1 MFHSARHI
9 TLNRIRGETHRQCHP
24 PQQSGDS
31 WVFSVSATVNCRRV
45 RRFACFQMDFDR
57 VDGIKS
63 KKPRGAPDQDLM
75 MLCNFEFLDSEILMD
90 DSNMKPSK
98 PAESARNDRI
108 QRLFVE
114 AMDLPEHA
122 RNEFIDRS
130 STNDESV
137 AQELKD
143 LLAAH
148 AESTGDPPS
157 SPGDAEFKS
166 PGEALDS
173 MNLQPGVMI
182 GAFRIIEQIGIGGF
196 GEVYLAEQTTPV
208 HRKVALKIIKLG
220 MDTRSVIARF
230 EAERQ
235 ALAMMDDS
243 GIARVYEAGATREG
257 RLYLVMEYVKG
268 QSITE
273 YCTRNRVNITD
284 RLRLFIRV
292 CEAIQHAHQKGIIH
306 RDIKPAN
313 VLVSVDDSGRPNPK
327 VIDFGIAKAT
337 DMPLTDKTIQTQEGV
352 LIGTPQYMSPEQA
365 KIGANDIDTRSD
377 VYGLGALLYELLTDT
392 GPFDPEVFRSADI
405 TEIQRVIREDS
416 PPRPS
421 SRIMEMT
428 HADAARIAESCGMR
442 SGEMHS
448 MLRQELDWI
457 PMKALRKQR
466 SERYESCQALADDV
480 GRFLSGAPLRA
491 VPESRS
497 YQVKKFVRRHRVP
510 VTVFS
515 VVMITLVAGIVGTS
529 YFALQADQAR
539 ARAERERNE
548 ARQEFERAEDVRSF
562 FTKLF
567 WWDTAGT
574 TESSKELTNNSLI
587 LLCDEGIRRLDDAF
601 TDLPDDQII
610 IRLSIA
616 SLYWTAGEEERSR
629 AQIEIAREQIETT
642 QGLTKRL
649 ELIYQTGR
657 VYERIGDS
665 PRALGQCLKIL
676 PEHRVS
682 FGLKDRRTL
691 RLLEMTAQ
699 VRAKMGQ
706 HRKALELC
714 LESLPGHRSV
724 LGTSANRTIEL
735 LILMGELHESLGEHT
750 QAHHWFGEALL
761 ASQSSLEPSHER
773 TRELQNRVDRPSG
786 THSSSGL

>member
-1 MFHSARHI
+1 M
-9 TLNRIRGETHRQCHP
+9 N
-24 PQQSGDS
+24 
-31 WVFSVSATVNCRRV
+31 
-45 RRFACFQMDFDR
+45 
-57 VDGIKS
+57 
-63 KKPRGAPDQDLM
+63 
-75 MLCNFEFLDSEILMD
+75 
-90 DSNMKPSK
+90 DSNRHPSE
-98 PAESARNDRI
+98 PPESGRKDRL
-108 QRLFVE
+108 QRLFME
-114 AMDLPEHA
+114 SMDLPQHA

-130 STNDESV
+130 CEKDESL
-137 AQELKD
+137 AQELKE

-148 AESTGDPPS
+148 AENSDESSTSTEDDEAR
-157 SPGDAEFKS
+157 SPNDS
-166 PGEALDS
+166 IDS
-173 MNLQPGVMI
+173 MNLQPGAMI
-182 GAFRIIEQIGIGGF
+182 GAFRIVEQIGIGGF

-235 ALAMMDDS
+235 ALAMMDDP
-243 GIARVYEAGATREG
+243 GIARVYEAGATDEG
-257 RLYLVMEYVKG
+257 RPFFVMEYVKG
-268 QSITE
+268 EAITD
-273 YCTRNRVNITD
+273 YCRRERLNITR
-284 RLRLFIRV
+284 RLQLFIRV
-292 CEAIQHAHQKGIIH
+292 CEALHHAHQKGIIH
-306 RDIKPAN
+306 RDIKPGN

-365 KIGANDIDTRSD
+365 RIGANDIDTRSD
-377 VYGLGALLYELLTDT
+377 VYGLGALLYELLTDS

-421 SRIMEMT
+421 DRIMKLT
-428 HADAARIAESCGMR
+428 PTDAARISGSFDMR
-442 SGEMHS
+442 IGEMHS
-448 MLRQELDWI
+448 MLRRELDWI

-497 YQVKKFVRRHRVP
+497 YQVKKFVRRHRIP
-510 VTVFS
+510 VS
-515 VVMITLVAGIVGTS
+515 VVAVVMLTLVAGIVGTT
-529 YFALQADQAR
+529 YFALEADQAR
-539 ARAERERNE
+539 ERTERERNE

-562 FTKLF
+562 FTRLF
-567 WWDTAGT
+567 WWDTPDT
-574 TESSKELTNNSLI
+574 TENSREFTNDSLR

-601 TDLPDDQII
+601 SELPDDQII

-616 SLYWTAGEEERSR
+616 SLYWTAGEKDRSR
-629 AQIEIAREQIETT
+629 AQIAIARNQIETT

-657 VYERIGDS
+657 VYERIGDY
-665 PRALGQCLKIL
+665 PRALGQCLEIL
-676 PEHRVS
+676 PEHRAS
-682 FGLKDRRTL
+682 FGLEDRRTI
-691 RLLEMTAQ
+691 RLIEMTAQ

-706 HRKALELC
+706 PRKALELC
-714 LESLPGHRSV
+714 LESLPGHKSV

-735 LILMGELHESLGEHT
+735 LRLMGELHESLGEHKEAKT
-750 QAHHWFGEALL
+750 RFEEALF
-761 ASQSSLEPSHER
+761 ASQNSSEASDQR
-773 TRELQNRVDRPSG
+773 TQDLRNRVQRASDLQSG
-786 THSSSGL
+786 SGS

>member
-1 MFHSARHI
+1 MVGMFEVLI
-9 TLNRIRGETHRQCHP
+9 P
-24 PQQSGDS
+24 
-31 WVFSVSATVNCRRV
+31 
-45 RRFACFQMDFDR
+45 
-57 VDGIKS
+57 
-63 KKPRGAPDQDLM
+63 
-75 MLCNFEFLDSEILMD
+75 EILMNNPNMPPSEPA
-90 DSNMKPSK
+90 DS
-98 PAESARNDRI
+98 DREI
-108 QRLFVE
+108 RLQALFVE
-114 AMDLPEHA
+114 ALQLP
-122 RNEFIDRS
+122 RNDQSDFIHQSCSKDTS
-130 STNDESV
+130 LADELT
-137 AQELKD
+137 Q

-148 AESTGDPPS
+148 AENIDDPSDNPEDS
-157 SPGDAEFKS
+157 EAGSPEDS
-166 PGEALDS
+166 LDS

-182 GAFRIIEQIGIGGF
+182 GAFRIVEQIGIGGF

-243 GIARVYEAGATREG
+243 GIARVYEAGATNEG
-257 RLYLVMEYVKG
+257 RPFFVMEYVKG
-268 QSITE
+268 EAITE
-273 YCTRNRVNITD
+273 YCRRERLNITV

-292 CEAIQHAHQKGIIH
+292 CEALQHAHQKGIIH
-306 RDIKPAN
+306 RDIKPGN

-365 KIGANDIDTRSD
+365 RIGANDIDTRSD
-377 VYGLGALLYELLTDT
+377 VYGLGALLYELLTDS
-392 GPFDPEVFRSADI
+392 GPFDPEVLRSADI

-421 SRIMEMT
+421 DRIMKLT
-428 HADAARIAESCGMR
+428 HTDADRISGSFDMR
-442 SGEMHS
+442 IGEMQS
-448 MLRQELDWI
+448 MLRRELDWI

-491 VPESRS
+491 VPESTS

-510 VTVFS
+510 VTVVA
-515 VVMITLVAGIVGTS
+515 VVMLTLVAGIVGTT
-529 YFALQADQAR
+529 YFALEADQAR
-539 ARAERERNE
+539 ERTERERNE

-562 FTKLF
+562 FTRLF
-567 WWDTAGT
+567 WWDTPDT
-574 TESSKELTNNSLI
+574 TENSREFTNDSLRM
-587 LLCDEGIRRLDDAF
+587 LCDEGIRRLDDAF
-601 TDLPDDQII
+601 SELPDDQII

-616 SLYWTAGEEERSR
+616 SLYWTAGEKDRSR
-629 AQIEIAREQIETT
+629 AQIAIARDQIETT

-657 VYERIGDS
+657 VYERIGDY
-665 PRALGQCLKIL
+665 PRALGQCLEIL
-676 PEHRVS
+676 PEHRAS
-682 FGLKDRRTL
+682 FGLEDRRTI
-691 RLLEMTAQ
+691 RLIEMTAQ

-706 HRKALELC
+706 PRKALELC
-714 LESLPGHRSV
+714 LESLPGHKSV

-735 LILMGELHESLGEHT
+735 LRLMGELHESLGEHKEAKT
-750 QAHHWFGEALL
+750 RFEEALF
-761 ASQSSLEPSHER
+761 ASQNSSEASDQRTQDLRSRVER
-773 TRELQNRVDRPSG
+773 ASDLQSG
-786 THSSSGL
+786 SGS

>member
-1 MFHSARHI
+1 M
-9 TLNRIRGETHRQCHP
+9 N
-24 PQQSGDS
+24 
-31 WVFSVSATVNCRRV
+31 
-45 RRFACFQMDFDR
+45 
-57 VDGIKS
+57 
-63 KKPRGAPDQDLM
+63 
-75 MLCNFEFLDSEILMD
+75 
-90 DSNMKPSK
+90 DSNRHPSE
-98 PAESARNDRI
+98 PPESGRKDRL
-108 QRLFVE
+108 QRLFME
-114 AMDLPEHA
+114 SMDLPQHA

-130 STNDESV
+130 CEKDESL
-137 AQELKD
+137 AQELKE

-148 AESTGDPPS
+148 AENSDESSTSTEDDEAR
-157 SPGDAEFKS
+157 SPNDS
-166 PGEALDS
+166 IDS
-173 MNLQPGVMI
+173 MNLQPGAMI
-182 GAFRIIEQIGIGGF
+182 GAFRIVEQIGIGGF

-235 ALAMMDDS
+235 ALAMMDDP
-243 GIARVYEAGATREG
+243 GIARVYEAGATDEG
-257 RLYLVMEYVKG
+257 RPFFVMEYVKG
-268 QSITE
+268 EAITD
-273 YCTRNRVNITD
+273 YCRRERLNITR
-284 RLRLFIRV
+284 RLQLFIRV
-292 CEAIQHAHQKGIIH
+292 CEALQHAHQKGIIH
-306 RDIKPAN
+306 RDIKPGN

-365 KIGANDIDTRSD
+365 RIGANDIDTRSD
-377 VYGLGALLYELLTDT
+377 VYGLGALLYELLTDS

-421 SRIMEMT
+421 DRIMKLT
-428 HADAARIAESCGMR
+428 PTDAARISGSFDMR
-442 SGEMHS
+442 IGEMHS
-448 MLRQELDWI
+448 MLRRELDWI

-497 YQVKKFVRRHRVP
+497 YQVKKFVRRHRIP
-510 VTVFS
+510 VS
-515 VVMITLVAGIVGTS
+515 VVAVVMLTLVAGIVGTT
-529 YFALQADQAR
+529 YFALEADQAR
-539 ARAERERNE
+539 ERTERERNE

-562 FTKLF
+562 FTRLF
-567 WWDTAGT
+567 WWDTPDT
-574 TESSKELTNNSLI
+574 TENSREFTNDSLR

-601 TDLPDDQII
+601 SELPDDQII

-616 SLYWTAGEEERSR
+616 SLYWTAGEKDRSR
-629 AQIEIAREQIETT
+629 AQIAIARNQIETT

-657 VYERIGDS
+657 VYERIGDY
-665 PRALGQCLKIL
+665 PRALGQCLEIL
-676 PEHRVS
+676 PEHRAS
-682 FGLKDRRTL
+682 FGLEDRRTI
-691 RLLEMTAQ
+691 RLIEMTAQ

-706 HRKALELC
+706 PRKALELC
-714 LESLPGHRSV
+714 LESLPGHKSV

-735 LILMGELHESLGEHT
+735 LRLMGELHESLGEHKK
-750 QAHHWFGEALL
+750 AKNRFEEALF
-761 ASQSSLEPSHER
+761 ASQNSPEASDQR
-773 TRELQNRVDRPSG
+773 TQDLRNRVQRASDLQSG
-786 THSSSGL
+786 SGS

>member
-1 MFHSARHI
+1 M
-9 TLNRIRGETHRQCHP
+9 N
-24 PQQSGDS
+24 
-31 WVFSVSATVNCRRV
+31 
-45 RRFACFQMDFDR
+45 
-57 VDGIKS
+57 
-63 KKPRGAPDQDLM
+63 
-75 MLCNFEFLDSEILMD
+75 
-90 DSNMKPSK
+90 DSNRHPSE
-98 PAESARNDRI
+98 PPESGRKDRL
-108 QRLFVE
+108 QRLFME
-114 AMDLPEHA
+114 SMDLPQHA

-130 STNDESV
+130 CEKDESL
-137 AQELKD
+137 AQELKE

-148 AESTGDPPS
+148 AENSDESSTSTEDDEAR
-157 SPGDAEFKS
+157 SPNDS
-166 PGEALDS
+166 IDS
-173 MNLQPGVMI
+173 MNLQPGAMI
-182 GAFRIIEQIGIGGF
+182 GAFRIVEQIGIGGF

-235 ALAMMDDS
+235 ALAMMDDP
-243 GIARVYEAGATREG
+243 GIARVYEAGATDEG
-257 RLYLVMEYVKG
+257 RPFFVMEYVKG
-268 QSITE
+268 EAITD
-273 YCTRNRVNITD
+273 YCRRERLNITR
-284 RLRLFIRV
+284 RLQLFIRV
-292 CEAIQHAHQKGIIH
+292 CEALQHAHQKGIIH
-306 RDIKPAN
+306 RDIKPGN

-365 KIGANDIDTRSD
+365 RIGANDIDTRSD
-377 VYGLGALLYELLTDT
+377 VYGLGALLYELLTDS

-421 SRIMEMT
+421 DRIMKLT
-428 HADAARIAESCGMR
+428 PTDAARISGSFDMR
-442 SGEMHS
+442 IGEMHS
-448 MLRQELDWI
+448 MLRRELDWI

-497 YQVKKFVRRHRVP
+497 YQVKKFVRRHRIP
-510 VTVFS
+510 VS
-515 VVMITLVAGIVGTS
+515 VVAVVMVTLVAGIVGTT
-529 YFALQADQAR
+529 YFALEADQAR
-539 ARAERERNE
+539 ERTERERNE

-562 FTKLF
+562 FTRLF
-567 WWDTAGT
+567 WWDTPDT
-574 TESSKELTNNSLI
+574 TENSREITNDSLR

-601 TDLPDDQII
+601 SELPDDQII

-616 SLYWTAGEEERSR
+616 SLYWTAGEKDRSR
-629 AQIEIAREQIETT
+629 AQIAIARNQIETT

-657 VYERIGDS
+657 VYERIGDY
-665 PRALGQCLKIL
+665 PRALGQCLEIL
-676 PEHRVS
+676 PEHRAS
-682 FGLKDRRTL
+682 FGLEDRRTI
-691 RLLEMTAQ
+691 RLIEMTAQ

-706 HRKALELC
+706 PRKALELC
-714 LESLPGHRSV
+714 LESLPGHKSV

-735 LILMGELHESLGEHT
+735 LRLMGELHESLGEHKK
-750 QAHHWFGEALL
+750 AKNRFEEALF
-761 ASQSSLEPSHER
+761 ASQNSPEASDQR
-773 TRELQNRVDRPSG
+773 TQDLRNRVQRASDLQSG
-786 THSSSGL
+786 SGS

>member
-1 MFHSARHI
+1 M
-9 TLNRIRGETHRQCHP
+9 N
-24 PQQSGDS
+24 
-31 WVFSVSATVNCRRV
+31 
-45 RRFACFQMDFDR
+45 
-57 VDGIKS
+57 
-63 KKPRGAPDQDLM
+63 
-75 MLCNFEFLDSEILMD
+75 
-90 DSNMKPSK
+90 DSNRHPSE
-98 PAESARNDRI
+98 PPESGRKDRL
-108 QRLFVE
+108 QRLFME
-114 AMDLPEHA
+114 SMDLPQHA

-130 STNDESV
+130 CENDESL
-137 AQELKD
+137 AQELKE

-148 AESTGDPPS
+148 AENSDESSTSTEDDEAR
-157 SPGDAEFKS
+157 SPNDS
-166 PGEALDS
+166 IDS
-173 MNLQPGVMI
+173 MNLQPGAMI
-182 GAFRIIEQIGIGGF
+182 GAFRIVEQIGIGGF

-235 ALAMMDDS
+235 ALAMMDDP
-243 GIARVYEAGATREG
+243 GIARVYEAGATDEG
-257 RLYLVMEYVKG
+257 RPFFVMEYVKG
-268 QSITE
+268 EAITD
-273 YCTRNRVNITD
+273 YCRRERLNITR
-284 RLRLFIRV
+284 RLQLFIRV
-292 CEAIQHAHQKGIIH
+292 CEALQHAHQKGIIH
-306 RDIKPAN
+306 RDIKPGN

-365 KIGANDIDTRSD
+365 RIGANDIDTRSD
-377 VYGLGALLYELLTDT
+377 VYGLGALLYELLTDS

-421 SRIMEMT
+421 DRIMKLT
-428 HADAARIAESCGMR
+428 PTDAARISGSFDMR
-442 SGEMHS
+442 IGEMHS
-448 MLRQELDWI
+448 MLRRELDWI

-497 YQVKKFVRRHRVP
+497 YQVKKFVRRHRIP
-510 VTVFS
+510 VS
-515 VVMITLVAGIVGTS
+515 VVAVVMVTLVAGIVGTT
-529 YFALQADQAR
+529 YFALEADQAR
-539 ARAERERNE
+539 ERTERERNE

-562 FTKLF
+562 FTRLF
-567 WWDTAGT
+567 WWDTPDT
-574 TESSKELTNNSLI
+574 TENSREITNDSLR

-601 TDLPDDQII
+601 SELPDDQII

-616 SLYWTAGEEERSR
+616 SLYWTAGEKDRSR
-629 AQIEIAREQIETT
+629 AQIAIARNQIETT

-657 VYERIGDS
+657 VYERIGDY
-665 PRALGQCLKIL
+665 PRALGQCLEIL
-676 PEHRVS
+676 PEHRAS
-682 FGLKDRRTL
+682 FGLEDRRTI
-691 RLLEMTAQ
+691 RLIEMTAQ

-706 HRKALELC
+706 PRKALELC
-714 LESLPGHRSV
+714 LESLPGHKSV

-735 LILMGELHESLGEHT
+735 LRLMGELHESLGEHKK
-750 QAHHWFGEALL
+750 AKNRFEEALF
-761 ASQSSLEPSHER
+761 ASQNSPEASDQR
-773 TRELQNRVDRPSG
+773 TQDLRNRVQRASDLQSG
-786 THSSSGL
+786 SGS